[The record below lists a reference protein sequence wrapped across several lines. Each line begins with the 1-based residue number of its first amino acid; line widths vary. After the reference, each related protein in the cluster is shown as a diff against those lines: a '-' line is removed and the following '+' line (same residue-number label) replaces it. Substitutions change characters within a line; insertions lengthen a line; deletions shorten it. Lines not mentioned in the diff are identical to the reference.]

1 MKKLALMMIL
11 LFAST
16 AMAAPPAKYG
26 FRAYSS
32 ADIVK
37 CGVFGQT
44 SLKRN
49 ITDVTA
55 VQGFGADPEHS
66 RIYTLGTK
74 GFANR
79 STAGLT
85 AISFTCTI
93 SGTSTTAPV
102 KVFMDGVE
110 TYFLT
115 LDNGTFV
122 TGR

>member
-1 MKKLALMMIL
+1 MKTFFTLALL
-11 LFAST
+11 LVAT
-16 AMAAPPAKYG
+16 AAIAAPPAKYG
-26 FRAYSS
+26 FRAISS
-32 ADIVK
+32 ASQVK

-44 SLKRN
+44 ALKRN
-49 ITDVTA
+49 TTDVTA

-79 STAGLT
+79 STAGLA
-85 AISFTCTI
+85 AISFTCVV
-93 SGTSTTAPV
+93 SGTATAAPV

-115 LDNGTFV
+115 TDSATYII
-122 TGR
+122 GR